1 MVEMVEL
8 ATPER
13 TQGARAS
20 EDARDADETSLI
32 LVLAFVPMGPRGFN
46 RFPACDLA
54 ILNER
59 QIAESL
65 IEAFSP
71 CLIALYNGISTA
83 FCAMSRSFCCR
94 NSSSLFRTSCTLGRS
109 AGTSGFSM

>member
-59 QIAESL
+59 QITESL

-71 CLIALYNGISTA
+71 CLIALYNGISTL
-83 FCAMSRSFCCR
+83 R
-94 NSSSLFRTSCTLGRS
+94 NGLRHRRAYRFLRCMPQNPHDR
-109 AGTSGFSM
+109 